1 MKLIQEHG
9 QPHYGRFNQP
19 VSEINRE
26 NYHNP
31 FLAHPLKKKLRYK
44 KFSFV
49 GIQHEQFSVGFA
61 VVDMALIGHGFY
73 YCYDRKTEQSDDYNA
88 LQPVVLSTQVQE
100 ATTQNQFNYFK
111 SSQIEIFTKQTK
123 KARNILIRRKHQIL
137 CEAEI
142 DCRERQPLYMCS
154 PTGVRGWTYTHKSV
168 ALPIKGYV
176 NFKNQNIEFNEQSF
190 ASIDDS
196 CGYLRPDTEWF
207 WLSCQANING
217 QKIGINFASGVN
229 ESVGNENCLWID
241 GKIYTIDD
249 VVFERINER
258 TWQIYTL
265 NRDVDLTVY
274 TTWRRYENVNT
285 AILASEFSQW
295 MAMIDGKISVN
306 QQQIEFSS
314 VYALLEE
321 HFTKW

>member
-1 MKLIQEHG
+1 MKLIQEYG
-9 QPHYGRFNQP
+9 QPHYGRFKEP

-26 NYHNP
+26 DYHNP

-44 KFSFV
+44 KFSFM
-49 GIQHEQFSVGFA
+49 GIQHEAFSVGFA

-73 YCYDRKTEQSDDYNA
+73 YCYDRETEQSDDFNA
-88 LQPVVLSTQVQE
+88 LRPVILSTQVEE
-100 ATTQNQFNYFK
+100 ATQKNQFNYFK
-111 SSQIEIFTKQTK
+111 SAQIEIYTKQTK
-123 KARNILIRRKHQIL
+123 KARNVLIRRKNQIL

-142 DCRERQPLYMCS
+142 DCREREPLYMCS

-168 ALPIKGYV
+168 ALPVKGYV
-176 NFKNQNIEFNEQSF
+176 HFKNQKIEFNQNTL

-207 WLSCQANING
+207 WLSCQAFIHG

-229 ESVGNENCLWID
+229 ESVGNENCVWID
-241 GKIYTIDD
+241 GKIYAMDD
-249 VVFERINER
+249 VIFDRINER

-265 NRDVDLTVY
+265 NRSIDLTVY

-285 AILASEFSQW
+285 TILASEFSQW
-295 MAMIDGKISVN
+295 MAMIDGRITIN
-306 QQQIEFSS
+306 EQQIEFSS